1 MRATSYRSVGSS
13 LGRGGADCGR
23 ANRPGGARTDSL
35 VSLNWQANAP
45 RRELSAVLSMSGA
58 PRRSWRPGA
67 VRDPQSALSRLSIY
81 REPLFEVWPSKR
93 IELLL
98 SVTLSSLP
106 NRDAF
111 SARSLPTEPR
121 RFLHIVTRPPLL
133 GVPKKGRRLR
143 KDGEPRRFFYM
154 GSSQESDIKCE
165 EPSELIWRGQE
176 CVPRAHAH
184 AQTSQRSARR
194 AADI

>member
-1 MRATSYRSVGSS
+1 MSNLDDMYSVHTAISHIPSTIDVILSACARLRIGQWDRHWA
-13 LGRGGADCGR
+13 GGGADCGR

-67 VRDPQSALSRLSIY
+67 VRDPQSALSRLSTAVCIY

-106 NRDAF
+106 SRTVTLSPLAPSRPNRDAF
-111 SARSLPTEPR
+111 STSLSSASQKRDADCARTENR
-121 RFLHIVTRPPLL
+121 DAFFIWEA
-133 GVPKKGRRLR
+133 LR
-143 KDGEPRRFFYM
+143 K
-154 GSSQESDIKCE
+154 
-165 EPSELIWRGQE
+165 
-176 CVPRAHAH
+176 
-184 AQTSQRSARR
+184 
-194 AADI
+194 AA